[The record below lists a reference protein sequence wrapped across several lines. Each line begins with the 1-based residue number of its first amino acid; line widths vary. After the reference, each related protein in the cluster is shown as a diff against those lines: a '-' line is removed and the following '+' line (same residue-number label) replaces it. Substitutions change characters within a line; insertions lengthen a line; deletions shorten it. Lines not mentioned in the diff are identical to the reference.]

1 MNKAMG
7 LVMMVMS
14 MTIVSCN
21 KEDNLE
27 KNVSNPPKY
36 ELNSNLSQEEFRG
49 VITNLAQCVGNNT
62 RTSNITGGWRT
73 NSSWSKT
80 TLEGHYWKTCPKS
93 NCKIFS
99 GIYWNCMGAI

>member
-1 MNKAMG
+1 MIKNFMNKAMG

-27 KNVSNPPKY
+27 KNVSNSPKY

-49 VITNLAQCVGNNT
+49 G
-62 RTSNITGGWRT
+62 
-73 NSSWSKT
+73 
-80 TLEGHYWKTCPKS
+80 
-93 NCKIFS
+93 
-99 GIYWNCMGAI
+99 